1 MPAKRKTGRPFAT
14 QCGPK
19 DPATI
24 ARLGLLS
31 LARYR
36 LSELA
41 QPGEHMHEEL
51 AVRLAQVASR
61 NRW

>member
-1 MPAKRKTGRPFAT
+1 MQHKKNRTGERSVL
-14 QCGPK
+14 GPK
-19 DPATI
+19 DPAAV

-31 LARYR
+31 LARY
-36 LSELA
+36 SISDLA
-41 QPGEHMHEEL
+41 RPGEHMHEEL